1 MQRVDLDNDILKGAL
16 ELIKVQS
23 AVLVLVEGTEEG
35 NDIVLSVASA
45 EATVQSEEGLL
56 GILDTNATAVVSVDG
71 VEDLLDERGDG
82 VLALVA

>member
-1 MQRVDLDNDILKGAL
+1 VDLDNDILKGAL